1 MNKRN
6 EKVSLNKAV
15 LGKIGFILFLGI
27 VISSSLTAIILL
39 SQKSDPM
46 WRLLPEPYQTILL
59 SGLGL
64 LFFSWIIIRGTQW
77 IQYPLRQLVLS
88 IMQMARGDFSK
99 PVPKQKNLELE
110 QLAKIINYMAKEMD
124 HLKQLDIG
132 EIINDKNKTETIL
145 RNIADGVVVTDPRD
159 CILVVNKVAEEWFGI
174 KEHDVLNC
182 PIQECIKDKHLTGM
196 LHKVKDGNL
205 YASTEFTYWGLGIRE
220 KIFQAHAA
228 RVQNIENQLVGVVT
242 VIRDVTKEKEA
253 DQIKT
258 ELVSMVAHE
267 LKSPLTSI
275 YGFSELLMDVKFNDP
290 ETKKYVRVILNE
302 SNRLTE
308 LVNKFL
314 DLSRLESGRTEI
326 HKAPFDLVQLIENL
340 VITHGGLAEKKSIRV
355 VTDIAPML
363 PMAMGD
369 HNLIEQVLVNL
380 FSNAVK
386 YSPNNSKIGIEAKTD
401 NHGLVVSVI
410 DNGYGIPK
418 DALPKIFK
426 KFFRVSESDD
436 LEVAEGSG
444 LGLSLSKEIVEQH
457 GGKITVT
464 SRLGVGSIFSFT
476 IPIAENTE

>member
-1 MNKRN
+1 MKK
-6 EKVSLNKAV
+6 EKVAINKAI
-15 LGKIGFILFLGI
+15 LGKIIFLTIAGI
-27 VISSSLTAIILL
+27 VISVAATIIVLSLRNSESNLRILPV
-39 SQKSDPM
+39 QV
-46 WRLLPEPYQTILL
+46 QTSLV
-59 SGLGL
+59 LGISVS
-64 LFFSWIIIRGTQW
+64 LFLWLTIRGTKW
-77 IQYPLRQLVLS
+77 IQYPLRQLMVS

-99 PVPKQKNLELE
+99 PIPKQKNPELN
-110 QLAKIINYMAKEMD
+110 QLGKIINYMAKEMD
-124 HLKQLDIG
+124 HLKQLDIS

-145 RNIADGVVVTDPRD
+145 RNIADGVIVTDPRD
-159 CILVVNKVAEEWFGI
+159 CLLVINTVAEEWFNL
-174 KEHDVLNC
+174 KENDVRMM
-182 PIQECIKDKHLTGM
+182 PIQECIKDKHLHG
-196 LHKVKDGNL
+196 LLQKVKDGSL
-205 YASTEFTYWGLGIRE
+205 HASTEFTYWGLGIRE
-220 KIFQAHAA
+220 KVFQANAA
-228 RVQNIENQLVGVVT
+228 RVQNVENQLVGVVT

-275 YGFSELLMDVKFNDP
+275 YGFSELLMDEKFKNP
-290 ETKKYVRVILNE
+290 ETKKYVHVILNE

-326 HKAPFDLVQLIENL
+326 HQAPFDLVQLIENL
-340 VITHGGLAEKKSIRV
+340 VVTFGGLAEKKSIRV
-355 VTDIAPML
+355 VTEIQPHL
-363 PMAMGD
+363 PMAYGD

-386 YSPNNSKIGIEAKTD
+386 YSPENSKIGIEAKTD
-401 NHGLVVSVI
+401 ETGLVVSVI

-444 LGLSLSKEIVEQH
+444 LGLALSKEIIEQH

-476 IPIAENTE
+476 IPTAAHID